1 MIAGYHFVAA
11 DKAFSPDYAWVGLW
25 VADDGAQR
33 TQVIAFKDQRQK
45 TLATL
50 PFRLGSLAV
59 A

>member
-1 MIAGYHFVAA
+1 MAA